1 MPDIIDEMLSVT
13 IWKNRQKRARII
25 QAPYSHYH
33 SKIDHFDKPYQK
45 EFPMRK
51 IASVVILFTML
62 TMSTFVFVPTA
73 SADDVKMVGAISKIE
88 QTADGKT
95 ATAILKDN
103 KTGEA
108 VTIIVTDELTLDK
121 FNDKRIV
128 VGDEIRCKFE
138 KVDGKNNSKMFKK
151 TAGC

>member
-1 MPDIIDEMLSVT
+1 
-13 IWKNRQKRARII
+13 
-25 QAPYSHYH
+25 
-33 SKIDHFDKPYQK
+33 
-45 EFPMRK
+45 MRK
-51 IASVVILFTML
+51 IASLVILFTLL
-62 TMSTFVFVPTA
+62 TISSFVIVQTA

-88 QTADGKT
+88 LPADGKS

-108 VTIIVTDELTLDK
+108 VSIVVTDELTLDK

-138 KVDGKNNSKMFKK
+138 TVGGINTSKMFKK

>member
-1 MPDIIDEMLSVT
+1 MQDLHQHFIPIV
-13 IWKNRQKRARII
+13 NN
-25 QAPYSHYH
+25 QANHT
-33 SKIDHFDKPYQK
+33 KK
-45 EFPMRK
+45 ESTVRK

-62 TMSTFVFVPTA
+62 AMSSFVFVPAA
-73 SADDVKMVGAISKIE
+73 SAEDVKMVGAISKIE
-88 QTADGKT
+88 MPTDGKS
-95 ATAILKDN
+95 ATAILKDS

-108 VTIIVTDELTLDK
+108 VKIVVTDELTLDK

-138 KVDGKNNSKMFKK
+138 KVDGINNSKMFKK